1 MKEIDVGFGRSVAV
15 GSDCIWVAVDDDD
28 TSNGGHLL
36 CVAPG
41 SMDVLHRIP
50 VPAVPSAVEGGGGM
64 AVGGGAVWVG
74 GTKWFPE
81 RGSGSAVVTRVDEGT
96 GRTIEIP
103 LSLGSPQQ
111 GETESVT
118 DLAHVPTDC
127 GCTSPE
133 APTSRPIREL
143 DAGTGDVLL
152 RLSLDTM
159 FHQARIAG
167 GFGSVWVT
175 IEQGIQRGG
184 EVLRVDPSTG
194 DVVAH
199 IPWEG
204 SVAPIA
210 ATRTGMWVANGEVAL
225 GQIDPST
232 NRVDPIRSNLTSTP
246 FLVHD
251 GDTGLTW
258 FRASTE
264 NGSVISYLRLSDHD
278 GGPQTGGFPHED
290 PPIALAVSPGSV
302 YLWILTYDGR
312 LVGPVG
318 GSRGRR

>member
-1 MKEIDVGFGRSVAV
+1 MDRRRERNLLPQGGPGGNRGGGQRAGREAPPP
-15 GSDCIWVAVDDDD
+15 GER
-28 TSNGGHLL
+28 GG
-36 CVAPG
+36 G
-41 SMDVLHRIP
+41 GRGEGEGGGGGRR
-50 VPAVPSAVEGGGGM
+50 PALPSAVEGGGGM

-111 GETESVT
+111 GETESVA
-118 DLAHVPTDC
+118 DLAVVADRVWVYVYRGTDE
-127 GCTSPE
+127 P
-133 APTSRPIREL
+133 ADLVAL

-264 NGSVISYLRLSDHD
+264 NGFVISYLRLSDHD

-312 LVGPVG
+312 LVRDTVT
-318 GSRGRR
+318 